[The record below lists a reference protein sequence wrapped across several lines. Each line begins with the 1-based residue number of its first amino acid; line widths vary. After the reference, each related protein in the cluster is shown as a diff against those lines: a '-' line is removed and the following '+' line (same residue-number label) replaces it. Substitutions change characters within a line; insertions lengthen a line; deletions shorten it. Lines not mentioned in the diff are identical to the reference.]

1 MKKAITEHSLP
12 GSDSIA
18 LPPSPTAGFFQ
29 TPPRLKNQ
37 FFDDLALQRV
47 FERTEAS
54 FKTQIAPVTLI
65 VLGYVPSSVRSLISP
80 DLSSFGARVLH
91 PRVLRW
97 IADAEAHPPTVNCWD
112 VWGKREDELVT
123 SEGWRKLQEMGI
135 SEGIVS
141 IAYENAHG
149 EYSRLYQFLKYHL
162 WTGSCAYVTCPSAM
176 TDGAAKMLSTH
187 INLKAGTSDARKVF
201 KAAYSRLIS
210 RDLRDAWT
218 SGQWMTERVGGSD
231 VQNIETL
238 ATFSPVTQPAVDGPF
253 GIEFANSALGP
264 WCINGFKWFSS
275 ATDANMAI
283 VLARTPDGGISAFY
297 VPMRRT
303 SPEISSLSKSSLSQ
317 SSIETSHKQKQRSDI
332 YNDRRE
338 PVTESNGIFIQRL
351 KTKLGTRPLPTAELV
366 LEDARAYLLGQQ
378 GQGVREIS
386 IVLNITRIHNAV
398 TACGLWGR
406 GLAISRAFTQVRSI
420 GGRALMDAPAHIRN
434 LAENHMNY
442 QAYMH
447 FAFFVVAL
455 LGVSEQASNSQY
467 QPKNSQVSASI
478 TSRIVPPEPSATLIL
493 RLLTPVLKAMSAKAA
508 IAGLA
513 ECMES
518 LGGVGYLDSSS
529 PSDIETN
536 VARLLRDANVLSIWE
551 GTTDVMGNDTLRVL
565 KGKISG
571 AIIDAFDLWVSS
583 AGSLWEDRADLAELG
598 RRVQDSWQNCKTLI
612 LENAEQSLQVQ
623 GRSIMNKLGWL
634 VISILLMNDASHGG
648 GDHLFTISHW
658 WVCKN
663 NHQEHTNVL
672 NAQVYK
678 NIVFGTEQISKP
690 TPAKL

>member
-1 MKKAITEHSLP
+1 MKKATTEHPLP

-18 LPPSPTAGFFQ
+18 LPPSSTAGFFQ
-29 TPPRLKNQ
+29 TPPRLGNQ
-37 FFDDLALQRV
+37 FLNDLALRRV
-47 FERTEAS
+47 FER
-54 FKTQIAPVTLI
+54 
-65 VLGYVPSSVRSLISP
+65 YVPSQIRSLISS

-141 IAYENAHG
+141 IPYENAYG
-149 EYSRLYQFLKYHL
+149 EYSRLYQFFKYHL

-176 TDGAAKMLSTH
+176 TDGAAKMLSAH
-187 INLKAGTSDARKVF
+187 INLKFETSDARNVF
-201 KAAYSRLIS
+201 KAAYNRLIS
-210 RDLRDAWT
+210 RDPGYAWT

-238 ATFSPVTQPAVDGPF
+238 ATFPPVTQPTMDGPF

-264 WCINGFKWFSS
+264 WRVNGFKWFSS

-283 VLARTPDGGISAFY
+283 ILARTPEGGVSAFY

-303 SPEISSLSKSSLSQ
+303 SPEINSLSKSSFSQ
-317 SSIETSHKQKQRSDI
+317 SSIETSHRQRRGSDL
-332 YNDRRE
+332 YSDRRQ
-338 PVTESNGIFIQRL
+338 PLTESNGILIQRL
-351 KTKLGTRPLPTAELV
+351 KTKLGTRALPTAELV
-366 LEDARAYLLGQQ
+366 LENARAYLLGHQ
-378 GQGVREIS
+378 GQGVKEIS

-420 GGRALMDAPAHIRN
+420 GGKALVDAPAHIRT

-447 FAFFVVAL
+447 FTFFVVAL
-455 LGVSEQASNSQY
+455 LGVSEQPRNSQR
-467 QPKNSQVSASI
+467 QLENSQAYTGT
-478 TSRIVPPEPSATLIL
+478 TSGVVPTEPSATLLL

-529 PSDIETN
+529 PLDVETN

-565 KGKISG
+565 KGKTSG
-571 AIIDAFDLWVSS
+571 AVIDAFDSWVSS
-583 AGSLWEDRADLAELG
+583 ASTLWEDHADLAELG
-598 RRVQDSWQNCKTLI
+598 LRVLDSWQNYKALI
-612 LENAEQSLQVQ
+612 LDNTEQSLQAQ
-623 GRSIMNKLGWL
+623 GRNIMNKLGWL
-634 VISILLMNDASHGG
+634 VCSILLMNDASRGG
-648 GDHLFTISHW
+648 SDHLFPISQW
-658 WVCKN
+658 WIRKN
-663 NHQEHTNVL
+663 GNQEHTNVL
-672 NAQVYK
+672 NAQIYK
-678 NIVFGTEQISKP
+678 EIVFGMEQISKP
-690 TPAKL
+690 TFAKL